1 MDDDDRGA
9 TTVGGRGARRRLVAV
24 GAGELVLLVA
34 STLGAVLPGPDG
46 LVAATVTTALY
57 MVAAIAH
64 GAVATLVVVLWTST
78 GAHRPAP
85 TWTTPALAVGAPA
98 AAAVLLAAAY
108 VSELEGGPFVGG
120 WGAMLALT
128 ASLVV
133 VGRRL
138 GRRTEDR
145 SAGRGAGQV
154 AADRTVPVPVP
165 VPVPPTVT
173 AVPLVALAGAPGD
186 DGER

>member
-1 MDDDDRGA
+1 MDDDRGA
-9 TTVGGRGARRRLVAV
+9 TTTGAGRARRRLAAAGAV
-24 GAGELVLLVA
+24 ELALLVA
-34 STLGAVLPGPDG
+34 ATLGAVLPGPDG

-64 GAVATLVVVLWTST
+64 GALATLVVVLWTCT
-78 GAHRPAP
+78 GASRPVPA
-85 TWTTPALAVGAPA
+85 WTPLALAVGGPA

-108 VSELEGGPFVGG
+108 VSELEGGHFVGG

-138 GRRTEDR
+138 GRRVEDR
-145 SAGRGAGQV
+145 SPV
-154 AADRTVPVPVP
+154 AAARPAPAAPTPVGALVTVS
-165 VPVPPTVT
+165 
-173 AVPLVALAGAPGD
+173 GHD
-186 DGER
+186 ERP